1 MKTGDTVTASELAG
15 IINEHGCG
23 TIMINGS
30 IPEPYQDVADLEL
43 DDQDRFAVT
52 INYGMEVQ
60 FHHIGEDRIMI
71 TTGLK
76 GRCENFEWLA

>member
-1 MKTGDTVTASELAG
+1 MKTGDIITASELAG

-43 DDQDRFAVT
+43 DD
-52 INYGMEVQ
+52 
-60 FHHIGEDRIMI
+60 EDMRLGWLGRIEGADVI
-71 TTGLK
+71 LQLTK
-76 GRCENFEWLA
+76 YSE